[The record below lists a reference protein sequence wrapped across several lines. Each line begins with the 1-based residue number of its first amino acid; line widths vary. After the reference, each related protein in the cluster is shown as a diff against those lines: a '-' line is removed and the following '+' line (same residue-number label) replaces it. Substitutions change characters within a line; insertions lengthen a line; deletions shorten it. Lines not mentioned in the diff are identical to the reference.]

1 MAREY
6 GFTEKEKS
14 TYYLPNRVY
23 SSFGRD
29 NDDDFIALYIYD
41 ENDENLLDTIF
52 LETEDIDLDSGEN
65 FIDLNIAEHLR
76 KAGYTEGNFNVTY
89 KFLRRLAGIER
100 EVYVLSN
107 GDVYNGLVKEKK
119 INDEIRYFTA
129 QPEQKG
135 DRRFDYPQI
144 AEQEVFKRDLTYVI
158 DEISPDRTELIV
170 ERDEIIKN
178 SEYIDDFKSMSEMI
192 EYKPLRINNAGKI
205 KFDTKDPYVLEFD
218 INDLDRG
225 FTQNMVGGEI
235 IIPKL
240 YQIENETTTNEDV
253 IVEEIV
259 EVDFF
264 EPEPE
269 EELDKGLL
277 QERLDNGDASDF
289 RGLSNN
295 DLIEILRNDPDEN
308 ERELADFALQE
319 RANEQR

>member
-52 LETEDIDLDSGEN
+52 LEPEDIDLDSGEN

-76 KAGYTEGNFNVTY
+76 KAGYTEGNFYVTY
-89 KFLRRLAGIER
+89 KFLRRLAGVER
-100 EVYVLSN
+100 EVFVFDN
-107 GDVYNGLVKEKK
+107 GEVYNGLVEEKT
-119 INDEIRYFTA
+119 INNELRYFTA

-144 AEQEVFKRDLTYVI
+144 VEQELFKRDLTYVI

-192 EYKPLRINNAGKI
+192 EYKPLRFNGAGKI

-253 IVEEIV
+253 VVEEIV

-264 EPEPE
+264 DPPEPDPDPTPLPEPE
-269 EELDKGLL
+269 EE
-277 QERLDNGDASDF
+277 DNFSSDF
-289 RGLSNN
+289 LGADVGLGGFS
-295 DLIEILRNDPDEN
+295 
-308 ERELADFALQE
+308 
-319 RANEQR
+319 